1 MGLRTLTS
9 SLSTSF
15 FSVSSIMK
23 VAAILLV
30 FVYACLHVSEGAHW
44 ALLVAGSRGY
54 GNYRHQADVCH
65 AYQILRQRGIPEE
78 NIVTMMYDDIA
89 NNYRN
94 PVKGNIINVPKGP
107 NVYAGVKIDYKGRDV
122 SPQNFLS
129 VLQGKATNAGNGRVI
144 KSGPND
150 HVFVYFSDH
159 GNRNLIGFP
168 HGVLYAKDLNNAL
181 KNMYSENK
189 YEKLVF
195 YMEACYSGTMFDK
208 YLPEGHNVFAVTAA
222 NTRESSYAAFYDG
235 SRRAY
240 LADEFSANWMK
251 DTESH
256 DASVE
261 TLMEQFQD
269 IRKMTRRSHVMLYGD
284 AKDMGSMKIGEFEAG
299 SEKLYTAVEANTTPL
314 PPMDDAVPSYDV
326 PYMTLYHQLKDA
338 QTAQER
344 LEILH
349 EMKAELKAQEAIS
362 GRMEGIVSA
371 VSGSA
376 QVGLLMQYQAPT
388 TEETE
393 EQQQCYEQA
402 VQKYLDTCKGFQEFD
417 YNMNHV
423 HVFSNLCNQGKSTES
438 IVEAIEQVC

>member
-1 MGLRTLTS
+1 
-9 SLSTSF
+9 
-15 FSVSSIMK
+15 
-23 VAAILLV
+23 
-30 FVYACLHVSEGAHW
+30 
-44 ALLVAGSRGY
+44 
-54 GNYRHQADVCH
+54 
-65 AYQILRQRGIPEE
+65 
-78 NIVTMMYDDIA
+78 MMYDDIA

-122 SPQNFLS
+122 SPQNFIS

-168 HGVLYAKDLNNAL
+168 HGVLYASDLNKAL
-181 KNMYSENK
+181 QNMYSENK

-208 YLPEGHNVFAVTAA
+208 YLPKGHNVFAVTAA
-222 NTRESSYAAFYDG
+222 NTRESSYAAFYDS

-240 LADEFSANWMK
+240 LADEFSVNWMK

-284 AKDMGSMKIGEFEAG
+284 AEGMGSMKIGEFEAG
-299 SEKLYTAVEANTTPL
+299 SEKLYTAVEADTTPL

-326 PYMTLYHQLKDA
+326 PYMTLFHQLKDA
-338 QTAQER
+338 QTPQER

-371 VSGSA
+371 VSTSA
-376 QVGLLMQYQAPT
+376 QVGLLMKYQAPT
-388 TEETE
+388 TQETE

-417 YNMNHV
+417 YNMKHV
-423 HVFSNLCNQGKSTES
+423 HVFSNLCNQGSSTKS